1 MFREL
6 KQVAAVRFTENL
18 PPGPVRNRAEE
29 KNFHNRARGARDRR
43 RSQGT
48 MKFSLRSLVAAAL
61 SFSGILSAQETD
73 RLKVA
78 TVDMQALF
86 QEFHQTKSTKIKFD
100 EEQKRVVSDRDERVA
115 SLKKLEGDIESLK
128 KQESDP
134 SVADAKKQAIFTERQ
149 SKQLEFEGL
158 RKELEEFLQRKQ
170 RALQEQMQLR
180 MKAILEEI
188 RDKVQKH
195 AESEGYDY
203 VLDKTGTSTSQVPI
217 LLYTKDATDI
227 TEVLLKTINDGAP
240 APAPVEAPVEEK
252 KAEEK

>member
-1 MFREL
+1 
-6 KQVAAVRFTENL
+6 
-18 PPGPVRNRAEE
+18 
-29 KNFHNRARGARDRR
+29 
-43 RSQGT
+43 

-86 QEFHQTKSTKIKFD
+86 QEFHQTKSTKVKFD
-100 EEQKRVVSDRDERVA
+100 EEQVRVVKDRDERVA

-149 SKQLEFEGL
+149 TKQLEFESL
-158 RKELEEFLQRKQ
+158 RKELEEYLQRKQ

-180 MKAILEEI
+180 MKTILEEI

-195 AESEGYDY
+195 AEAENYDY

-227 TEVLLKTINDGAP
+227 TEVLLKTINEGAP
-240 APAPVEAPVEEK
+240 APAVPAEEK
-252 KAEEK
+252 KTEDK

>member
-1 MFREL
+1 
-6 KQVAAVRFTENL
+6 
-18 PPGPVRNRAEE
+18 
-29 KNFHNRARGARDRR
+29 
-43 RSQGT
+43 

-86 QEFHQTKSTKIKFD
+86 QEFHQTKSTKLKFD
-100 EEQKRVVSDRDERVA
+100 EEQVRVVKDRDERVA

-149 SKQLEFEGL
+149 TKQLEFESL
-158 RKELEEFLQRKQ
+158 RKELEEYLQRKQ

-180 MKAILEEI
+180 MKTILEEI
-188 RDKVQKH
+188 RDKVQKY
-195 AESEGYDY
+195 AEAENYDY

-227 TEVLLKTINDGAP
+227 TEVLLKTINEGAP
-240 APAPVEAPVEEK
+240 APAPAEEEK
-252 KAEEK
+252 TEGK

>member
-1 MFREL
+1 
-6 KQVAAVRFTENL
+6 
-18 PPGPVRNRAEE
+18 
-29 KNFHNRARGARDRR
+29 
-43 RSQGT
+43 

-86 QEFHQTKSTKIKFD
+86 QEFHQTKATKLKFD
-100 EEQKRVVSDRDERVA
+100 EEQQRVVKDRDERFA
-115 SLKKLEGDIESLK
+115 NLQKLKGDIESLE

-149 SKQLEFEGL
+149 TKQLEFEGL
-158 RKELEEFLQRKQ
+158 RKELEEYLQRKQ

-180 MKAILEEI
+180 MKTILEEI
-188 RDKVQKH
+188 RDKVKKH
-195 AESEGYDY
+195 AETEKYDY

-227 TEVLLKTINDGAP
+227 TEVLLKTINEGAP
-240 APAPVEAPVEEK
+240 APAPAPAPVEEK

>member
-1 MFREL
+1 
-6 KQVAAVRFTENL
+6 
-18 PPGPVRNRAEE
+18 
-29 KNFHNRARGARDRR
+29 
-43 RSQGT
+43 

-86 QEFHQTKSTKIKFD
+86 QEFHQTKSTKLQFD
-100 EEQKRVVSDRDERVA
+100 EEQVRVVKDRDERVA
-115 SLKKLEGDIESLK
+115 SLKKLEGDIEALK

-149 SKQLEFEGL
+149 NKQLEFESL
-158 RKELEEFLQRKQ
+158 RKELEEYLQRKQ

-180 MKAILEEI
+180 MKNILEEI
-188 RDKVQKH
+188 RGKVQKH
-195 AESEGYDY
+195 AETENYDY

-227 TEVLLKTINDGAP
+227 TEVLLKTINEGAAAP
-240 APAPVEAPVEEK
+240 AAPVEEK

>member
-1 MFREL
+1 
-6 KQVAAVRFTENL
+6 
-18 PPGPVRNRAEE
+18 
-29 KNFHNRARGARDRR
+29 
-43 RSQGT
+43 

-61 SFSGILSAQETD
+61 SFSGILSAQQAD

-86 QEFHQTKSTKIKFD
+86 QEFHQTKTTKAMFD
-100 EEQKRVVSDRDERVA
+100 EEQARVVKDRDERVT
-115 SLKKLEGDIESLK
+115 SLKTLESQIEALK

-134 SVADAKKQAIFTERQ
+134 SVADAKKQAIFSERQ
-149 SKQLEFEGL
+149 TKQLEFEGL

-180 MKAILEEI
+180 MKNILEEI
-188 RDKVQKH
+188 RGKVQKH
-195 AESEGYDY
+195 AEGEGYDY

-227 TEVLLKTINDGAP
+227 TEVLLKTINEGAP
-240 APAPVEAPVEEK
+240 APAAPVEEK

>member
-1 MFREL
+1 
-6 KQVAAVRFTENL
+6 
-18 PPGPVRNRAEE
+18 
-29 KNFHNRARGARDRR
+29 
-43 RSQGT
+43 

-61 SFSGILSAQETD
+61 SLSGFLSAQETD

-86 QEFHQTKSTKIKFD
+86 QEFHQTKSTKLKFD
-100 EEQKRVVSDRDERVA
+100 EEQQRVVKDRDERVA
-115 SLKKLEGDIESLK
+115 SLKKLEGDIEGLK

-149 SKQLEFEGL
+149 TKQLEFESL
-158 RKELEEFLQRKQ
+158 RKELEEYLQRKQ

-180 MKAILEEI
+180 MKNILEEI
-188 RDKVQKH
+188 RGKVQKH
-195 AESEGYDY
+195 AEAENYDY

-227 TEVLLKTINDGAP
+227 TEVLLKTINEGAP
-240 APAPVEAPVEEK
+240 APAAPAEEK